1 MRKFIADTDIWVI
14 AGGAAA
20 GVSLP
25 PYTMASFFL
34 IPLSVV
40 VVTLV
45 AWKVRDLCRKSLH
58 KQWMQELRDAN
69 KKDFDS
75 Q

>member
-20 GVSLP
+20 GASLP
-25 PYTMASFFL
+25 PYTMESFFL

-58 KQWMQELRDAN
+58 KQWMEELKNGSN
-69 KKDFDS
+69 KY
-75 Q
+75 